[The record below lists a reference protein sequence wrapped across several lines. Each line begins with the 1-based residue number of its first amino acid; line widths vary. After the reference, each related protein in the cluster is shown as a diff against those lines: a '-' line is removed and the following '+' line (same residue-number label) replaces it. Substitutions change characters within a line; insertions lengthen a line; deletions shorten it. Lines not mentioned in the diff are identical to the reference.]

1 MVKWLGA
8 AIGQGRPGSSQLP
21 LFLLQRGHLAEAD
34 AASSAVDDALAAG
47 DRQHAS
53 V

>member
-1 MVKWLGA
+1 MVKWLRA

-21 LFLLQRGHLAEAD
+21 LFLLQRGRLVEAD
-34 AASSAVDDALAAG
+34 VASSAVEDALAAG
-47 DRQHAS
+47 ECQHLC